1 VGPATGAKAPARRQD
16 HVGRGAGRLDHT
28 RSATTGICFRGM
40 AALKT
45 ARCHMCVSCASLFL
59 SLALSLS
66 LTHSLPLSQIECGWL
81 CSGGGANAI
90 DTCAAASCGDG
101 TLGGSEECD
110 DGNTMALDGCDSTC
124 QIEPGYACM
133 HYEPPY
139 YPCGAYSSWCTP
151 VSVSVSVSVAPW
163 RCRYLLYWDSLRS
176 LCPDCCAEGRLPL
189 SSARALTRDIYHAAL
204 AGVSTAV

>member
-1 VGPATGAKAPARRQD
+1 
-16 HVGRGAGRLDHT
+16 
-28 RSATTGICFRGM
+28 M
-40 AALKT
+40 AAE
-45 ARCHMCVSCASLFL
+45 ASFFL
-59 SLALSLS
+59 ALCLLSFSIAGKRDLSFSGALLSSLSLS
-66 LTHSLPLSQIECGWL
+66 AHSAPSVHLGPVRSHSLSLSQIECGWL